1 MSKNDTHPFQNLQ
14 VYCKLIFYNIAY
26 LRVFVTYGAGSGRG
40 SVVVPGA
47 VADDDAAVQGHGRG
61 AADFGRHARR
71 ELVGRVDEPGRHE
84 HRVILDLAVGLAV
97 ELGRVDLALVGG
109 DGRTRQGL
117 REGHAVGPAVERLA
131 VLVEDGEVVDLP
143 VAVGDGVVAVAVV
156 RDLELH
162 DESAVLLL
170 DGQLLDDVVEA
181 EGRVRRHNLA
191 AVRTGSRERD
201 ANACAKGG
209 RGHRHCGK
217 GDSADCKGKRRDKG
231 ISFHDNHS

>member
-1 MSKNDTHPFQNLQ
+1 M
-14 VYCKLIFYNIAY
+14 
-26 LRVFVTYGAGSGRG
+26 
-40 SVVVPGA
+40 
-47 VADDDAAVQGHGRG
+47 QGHGRG
-61 AADFGRHARR
+61 AADFCRHARR
-71 ELVGRVDEPGRHE
+71 ELVGRVDKPGRHE
-84 HRVILDLAVGLAV
+84 HRVVLDLAVGLAV

-109 DGRTRQGL
+109 DGRARQGL
-117 REGHAVGPAVERLA
+117 REGHAVRPAVERLA

-191 AVRTGSRERD
+191 AVRTGSWERD

-209 RGHRHCGK
+209 RSHRHCGK

-231 ISFHDNHS
+231 ISFHGNHS